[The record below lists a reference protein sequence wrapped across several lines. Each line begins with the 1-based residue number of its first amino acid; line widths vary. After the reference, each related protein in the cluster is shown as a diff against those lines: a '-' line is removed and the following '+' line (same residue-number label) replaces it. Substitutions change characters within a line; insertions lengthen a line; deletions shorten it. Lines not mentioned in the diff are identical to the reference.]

1 MKRITTL
8 ALLIG
13 SLLAPSLHGEETGQP
28 PAPVTFP
35 SPIADTTT
43 QAATPDAGTGIPP
56 APEGTPPVAPETRD
70 ENNPATSTSMQ
81 TPTQSTPEMPERVT
95 PAPDAQP
102 DTLAPPAGAGD
113 TTPAAADISALAQ
126 PLSAGE
132 PLSSGLVPSSV
143 SSLNFAQMGMPE
155 GVVLSGGQLQGGA
168 TFTLPGDQVVTTAQ
182 LMLDVKVSPEMA
194 TRNATLQ
201 LMLNGQAL
209 GTVPLGAAENDISHY
224 QLDVP
229 AALMVSSNNLSFK
242 INDGDAQQCLRDL
255 TDKYRVV
262 VQPTSRFNWEGQQLD
277 IGSDLS
283 QFPRPFFDSMQMTP
297 ASVSMSFPARLSP
310 DTVSAAAVV
319 SSWLGIQADYRGIS
333 FEALHDR
340 LPDKHGIVIG
350 HPGEQVGGLT
360 LPQTTKPLL
369 KIIPN
374 PANPVYKLL
383 LIVGNDEAALRSAAW
398 RLTRGNFALQTA
410 NSEIDPQSIP
420 VSRPYD
426 APRWI
431 PTDRPVK
438 VSELIRKDQS
448 TTVSGV
454 WHEPLRVAFRAA
466 PDLYLWDGETIPLQ
480 IGYRFPSES
489 WIDEQQSLLSV
500 TLNDTFLRNL
510 PMNKQGLLESLWRR
524 LGGDARQERF
534 MLPLEPYLI
543 YGDNQLSLYF
553 NVVPKDNAPC
563 NVLLNNNIKSRITDE
578 SWIDLSKTRH
588 FSLLP
593 NLSYFVGA
601 SFPFTRLADYSQT
614 VLLLP
619 EKPSEVQVAT
629 LLNMAAR
636 SGNATGTALG
646 NNKVVM
652 GIPSGGANLEFL
664 RQRDVLAVTG
674 LEQKPFNQSLL
685 ANSPFTV
692 MDNTLGVRSATY
704 WQKVQ
709 RWAVGDWTSDGLD
722 ADRYFSSNNA
732 WRGFVSYR
740 SPWNSDR
747 LVVVAIG
754 SNDEQLS
761 RLYGDLNS
769 SRINASIRG
778 DTTII
783 TNENSVRSFRV
794 STQFP
799 SGQMPWYMMAIW
811 YANQHSG
818 LLAILGLIATTIIG
832 LALTAMFRRHAHKR
846 LHPGD
851 KE

>member
-1 MKRITTL
+1 MKRLTTL
-8 ALLIG
+8 ALLI
-13 SLLAPSLHGEETGQP
+13 STLLAPSLNAEETPNTEPTMSFPSSVTDSTAPAPADAAPNAEATPADNSPESDVADSSAPVSGAEPVTPP
-28 PAPVTFP
+28 PALPPVT
-35 SPIADTTT
+35 D
-43 QAATPDAGTGIPP
+43 
-56 APEGTPPVAPETRD
+56 
-70 ENNPATSTSMQ
+70 
-81 TPTQSTPEMPERVT
+81 
-95 PAPDAQP
+95 
-102 DTLAPPAGAGD
+102 D
-113 TTPAAADISALAQ
+113 TTPTL
-126 PLSAGE
+126 G
-132 PLSSGLVPSSV
+132 GLVPSLV
-143 SSLNFAQMGMPE
+143 SGLNLSQMGMP
-155 GVVLSGGQLQGGA
+155 GGIILSGGQLQGGA
-168 TFTLPGDQVVTTAQ
+168 DFTLPGDQVVTTAQ
-182 LMLDVKVSPEMA
+182 LNLDVKVSPEMA
-194 TRNATLQ
+194 TRNATMQ

-242 INDGDAQQCLRDL
+242 INDGDAQQCQRDL

-262 VQPTSRFNWEGQQLD
+262 IMPSSRFNWEGQQLD

-283 QFPRPFFDSMQMTP
+283 HFPRPFFDSMQMTP
-297 ASVSMSFPARLSP
+297 ASVSVSFPARISP

-360 LPQTTKPLL
+360 LPQTTKPML
-369 KIIPN
+369 KIVPN

-383 LIVGNDEAALRSAAW
+383 LIVGNDEAALRAAAW
-398 RLTRGNFALQTA
+398 RLTKGNFALQTA
-410 NSEIDPQSIP
+410 SSDVDAQTIP
-420 VSRPYD
+420 TSRPYD

-431 PTDRPVK
+431 PTDHPVK
-438 VSELIRKDQS
+438 ISDLIRKDQS

-480 IGYRFPSES
+480 IGYRFPSEN
-489 WIDEQQSLLSV
+489 WIDEQKSLLSV
-500 TLNDTFLRNL
+500 TLNNTFLRNL
-510 PMNKQGLLESLWRR
+510 PMNKQGLLESLWHK
-524 LGGDARQERF
+524 LGGDARQEQF
-534 MLPLEPYLI
+534 TIPLEPYLI
-543 YGDNQLSLYF
+543 YGDNQMSLYF
-553 NVVPKDNAPC
+553 NVVPKDSAPC
-563 NVLLNNNIKSRITDE
+563 SVLLNNNIKSRITDD
-578 SWIDLSKTRH
+578 SWIDLTHTRH

-619 EKPSEVQVAT
+619 EKPTEMQVAT
-629 LLNMAAR
+629 MLNMTAR

-664 RQRDVLAVTG
+664 RKRDVLAVSG
-674 LEQKPFNQSLL
+674 LDQKSFNQDLL
-685 ANSPFTV
+685 ANSPYSVT
-692 MDNTLGVRSATY
+692 DNTIGVRSATT
-704 WQKVQ
+704 WQKLQ
-709 RWAVGDWTSDGLD
+709 RWMVGDWTADGVE
-722 ADRYFSSNNA
+722 ADRYFSSNSA

-747 LVVVAIG
+747 LVVAAFG
-754 SNDEQLS
+754 SNDDQLA
-761 RLYGDLNS
+761 RLYDDLNS
-769 SRINASIRG
+769 PRINAGIRG
-778 DTTII
+778 DTSII
-783 TNENSVRSFRV
+783 TNENGVRSFRV

-818 LLAILGLIATTIIG
+818 LLAILGLIATTLIG
-832 LALTAMFRRHAHKR
+832 LALTSMFKRHARKR
-846 LHPGD
+846 LNPGED
-851 KE
+851 K

>member
-1 MKRITTL
+1 MKRLSTL

-13 SLLAPSLHGEETGQP
+13 ALLTPSLHSEETGEVS
-28 PAPVTFP
+28 APVSFP
-35 SPIADTTT
+35 SPLADTSSP
-43 QAATPDAGTGIPP
+43 ATPPGQVPASPVATPAPGDAGATS
-56 APEGTPPVAPETRD
+56 APTEAAPGDAASAPDAAPQQSDTPPVSESDNAP
-70 ENNPATSTSMQ
+70 AV
-81 TPTQSTPEMPERVT
+81 VT
-95 PAPDAQP
+95 PPSI
-102 DTLAPPAGAGD
+102 PPVQDD
-113 TTPAAADISALAQ
+113 TTPSL
-126 PLSAGE
+126 
-132 PLSSGLVPSSV
+132 SGLVPSMVTGLTLS
-143 SSLNFAQMGMPE
+143 QMGMPE

-168 TFTLPGDQVVTTAQ
+168 DFTLPGDQVVTMAQ

-201 LMLNGQAL
+201 LMMNGQPL

-224 QLDVP
+224 QLDIP

-262 VQPTSRFNWEGQQLD
+262 IMPTSRFNWEAQQLD

-283 QFPRPFFDSMQMTP
+283 HFPRPFFDTMQMTP
-297 ASVSMSFPARLSP
+297 ASVSMSFPARFSA
-310 DTVSAAAVV
+310 DTIGAAALV

-333 FEALHDR
+333 FSALRDH
-340 LPDKHGIVIG
+340 LPEKHGIVIG

-360 LPQTTKPLL
+360 LPQTDKPLL

-383 LIVGNDEAALRSAAW
+383 LIVGKDEAALRSAAW
-398 RLTRGNFALQTA
+398 RLTKGNFDLQTA
-410 NSEIDPQSIP
+410 SSDVAPQAIP
-420 VSRPYD
+420 VSQPYD

-431 PTDRPVK
+431 PTDRRVK
-438 VSELIRKDQS
+438 ISDLIRKDQS

-489 WIDEQQSLLSV
+489 WIDEQKSLLSI
-500 TLNDTFLRNL
+500 TLNNTFLRNL
-510 PMNKQGLLESLWRR
+510 PMNKQGLLESLWHR
-524 LGGDARQERF
+524 LGGDARQESF
-534 MLPLEPYLI
+534 TIPLEPYLI
-543 YGDNQLSLYF
+543 YGDNQMSLYF
-553 NVVPKDNAPC
+553 NVVPKDSAPC
-563 NVLLNNNIKSRITDE
+563 SVLLNNNIKSRITDD
-578 SWIDLSKTRH
+578 SWIDLSHTRH

-619 EKPSEVQVAT
+619 ETPSETQVST
-629 LLNMAAR
+629 MLNMTAR

-652 GIPSGGANLEFL
+652 GVPSGGANLEYL
-664 RQRDVLAVTG
+664 RSRDVLAVSG
-674 LEQKPFNQSLL
+674 LDQKAFNQALL
-685 ANSPFTV
+685 ANSPYTV
-692 MDNTLGVRSATY
+692 TDNTLGVRSVST
-704 WQKVQ
+704 WQKMQ
-709 RWAVGDWTSDGLD
+709 RWLFGDWTSDGVD
-722 ADRYFSSNNA
+722 ADRYFSSNSS

-740 SPWNSDR
+740 SAWNSDR
-747 LVVVAIG
+747 LVVAAIG

-761 RLYGDLNS
+761 RLYNDLSS
-769 SRINASIRG
+769 SRINAGIRG
-778 DTTII
+778 DTSII
-783 TNENSVRSFRV
+783 TNENGVRSFRV

-818 LLAILGLIATTIIG
+818 LLAILGLLATTIIG
-832 LALTAMFRRHAHKR
+832 LALTGMFRRHAHKR
-846 LHPGD
+846 LHPGED
-851 KE
+851 K

>member
-8 ALLIG
+8 ALLM
-13 SLLAPSLHGEETGQP
+13 STLLAPSLNAEE
-28 PAPVTFP
+28 PASDTTPAMSFP
-35 SPIADTTT
+35 SPIADDMAASDAAAPAEQDSTTPPAPDASG
-43 QAATPDAGTGIPP
+43 AATPDTTEAPAANSPESDATDTPP
-56 APEGTPPVAPETRD
+56 ANIDPTDSVPPPAMPPVTDDTTPPV
-70 ENNPATSTSMQ
+70 
-81 TPTQSTPEMPERVT
+81 
-95 PAPDAQP
+95 
-102 DTLAPPAGAGD
+102 
-113 TTPAAADISALAQ
+113 
-126 PLSAGE
+126 
-132 PLSSGLVPSSV
+132 SGLVPSMV
-143 SSLNFAQMGMPE
+143 SGLNLSQMGMPE
-155 GVVLSGGQLQGGA
+155 GIILSGGQLQGGA
-168 TFTLPGDQVVTTAQ
+168 DFTLPGDQVVTAAQ
-182 LMLDVKVSPEMA
+182 LTLDVKVSPEMA

-201 LMLNGQAL
+201 LMLNGQPL

-224 QLDVP
+224 QLDIP

-242 INDGDAQQCLRDL
+242 INDGDARQCQRDL

-262 VQPTSRFNWEGQQLD
+262 ILPTSRFNWEGQQLD

-283 QFPRPFFDSMQMTP
+283 HFPRPFFDSMQMTP
-297 ASVSMSFPARLSP
+297 AGVSVSFPARISA

-383 LIVGNDEAALRSAAW
+383 LIVGKDDAALRAAAW
-398 RLTRGNFALQTA
+398 RLTRGDFAVQTA
-410 NSEIDPQSIP
+410 SSEVDSQAIP
-420 VSRPYD
+420 ASRPYD

-431 PTDRPVK
+431 PTDHPVK
-438 VSELIRKDQS
+438 ISDLIRKDQS

-480 IGYRFPSES
+480 IGYRFPSEN
-489 WIDEQQSLLSV
+489 WIDEQKSRLSI
-500 TLNDTFLRNL
+500 TLNNTFLSNL
-510 PMNKQGLLESLWRR
+510 PMNKQGILESLWHK
-524 LGGDARQERF
+524 LGGDARQERVTI
-534 MLPLEPYLI
+534 PLEPYLI
-543 YGDNQLSLYF
+543 YGDNQMSMYF
-553 NVVPKDNAPC
+553 DVVPKDNAPC
-563 NVLLNNNIKSRITDE
+563 SVLLNNNIKSRITDD
-578 SWIDLSKTRH
+578 SWIDLSRTRH

-601 SFPFTRLADYSQT
+601 SFPFTRLADFSQT

-619 EKPSEVQVAT
+619 EKPSEMQVAT
-629 LLNMAAR
+629 MLNMTAR

-646 NNKVVM
+646 NNRVVM

-664 RQRDVLAVTG
+664 RQRDVLAVSG
-674 LEQKPFNQSLL
+674 LDQKQFNQGLL
-685 ANSPFTV
+685 ANSPYSLT
-692 MDNTLGVRSATY
+692 DNTLGVRSATT
-704 WQKVQ
+704 WQKMQ
-709 RWAVGDWTSDGLD
+709 RWIVGDWTADGVD
-722 ADRYFSSNNA
+722 ADRYLSSNSA

-747 LVVVAIG
+747 LVVAALG
-754 SNDEQLS
+754 SSDDQLA
-761 RLYGDLNS
+761 RLYNDLNS
-769 SRINASIRG
+769 PRINAGIRG
-778 DTTII
+778 DTSII
-783 TNENSVRSFRV
+783 TNENTVRSFRV

-818 LLAILGLIATTIIG
+818 LLAILGLIATSIIG
-832 LALTAMFRRHAHKR
+832 LALTSMFKRHARKR
-846 LHPGD
+846 LNPGED
-851 KE
+851 K